1 VSVLIQP
8 AHVRSSPVGATLRR
22 WAGAAPARQAGT
34 REATVSAE
42 RAEENEVIAR
52 AQAGDEGAFRALVD
66 RYRKRIYWV
75 AYNMVGD
82 EQDATDITQE
92 AFVRVFK
99 SLHRFDPRYRFYTWL
114 YRIVSNLSVD
124 LLRKRGGRKSVS
136 IESVGDMKSD
146 GIGAH
151 ESLEKLELGERVRAV
166 LDRLPPPYKQVM
178 VLRELK
184 GFSAKEVADMVDS
197 THATVRWRLHRAR
210 KLFREEWES
219 LYGDQMGGEGDS
231 DGG

>member
-1 VSVLIQP
+1 MSVMIQP
-8 AHVRSSPVGATLRR
+8 AHVRSNPVGATLRR
-22 WAGAAPARQAGT
+22 WASAAPGRMAGARET
-34 REATVSAE
+34 TVSAE
-42 RAEENEVIAR
+42 RGEEIDVIER
-52 AQAGDEGAFRALVD
+52 AQAGDDGAFRTLVD

-136 IESVGDMKSD
+136 IESVGDMTSD

-151 ESLEKLELGERVRAV
+151 ETLEKLELGDRVRAV

-210 KLFREEWES
+210 KLFREQWEHM
-219 LYGDQMGGEGDS
+219 YGDQLAGDGDTNGG
-231 DGG
+231 